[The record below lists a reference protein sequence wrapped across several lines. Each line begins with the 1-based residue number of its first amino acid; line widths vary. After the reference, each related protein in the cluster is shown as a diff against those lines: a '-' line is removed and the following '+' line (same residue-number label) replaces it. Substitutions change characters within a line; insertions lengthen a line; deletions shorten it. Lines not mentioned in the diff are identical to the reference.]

1 MMTRYTLLYS
11 RIFYRAVLTRWKALL
26 PFLLLCAC
34 VHELPV
40 GESDVAVTLHLQFDY
55 EMPQYKIVEVNS
67 KNAEEATWAYDA
79 RYHVWVFQV
88 GPSYDSMAD
97 SEKEAVQRLVFTQEE
112 VAFLER
118 DVTLMMPRGV
128 YEVLVWTDF
137 VPEGSRDDFFWDT
150 THPSALTV
158 KPEQLGGN
166 DFRMAYGGRLKV
178 DTRALLENDSHLEG
192 VVAMERPLAKFNF
205 VSTDLD
211 EFRQMYGQVDILTYG
226 VEFAYNGFMASVYNL
241 FKDRTVDSLLGQHF
255 SSSFTVSEA
264 GEVEMGFD
272 YVLVGTRETS
282 VEMNLALFGPSGES
296 LGGTSAVFVPLMR
309 SHLTTVRGKFLS
321 GSQAG
326 GVSID
331 PSFEGD
337 LNIHIQ

>member
-1 MMTRYTLLYS
+1 MTRNTFLFS
-11 RIFYRAVLTRWKALL
+11 RIFSRVTYSSWMALL
-26 PFLLLCAC
+26 PFLILCSC

-40 GESDVAVTLHLQFDY
+40 GERDVAVTLHLQFDY
-55 EMPQYKIVEVNS
+55 EMPQYKIVDVNS
-67 KNAEEATWAYDA
+67 KNIQELEQDYDA
-79 RYHVWVFQV
+79 RYHVWVFSV
-88 GPSYDSMAD
+88 GLSYDSMAD
-97 SEKEAVQRLVFTQEE
+97 SDKVPAQQLVFTQDE
-112 VAFLER
+112 VEFLER
-118 DVTLMMPRGV
+118 DVTLMMPRGL

-137 VPEGSRDDFFWDT
+137 VPKGSREDFFWDT

-166 DFRMAYGGRLKV
+166 DFRMAYGGRLEV
-178 DTRALLENDSHLEG
+178 DTRELLENDSRLEG
-192 VVAMERPLAKFNF
+192 IVAMERPLAKFNF

-226 VEFAYNGFMASVYNL
+226 VEFSYNGFMASVYNL

-282 VEMNLALFGPSGES
+282 VEMNLALYGPSGES
-296 LGGTSAVFVPLMR
+296 LGGTSAVFVPLLR
-309 SHLTTVRGKFLS
+309 SHLNTVRGKFLS

-326 GVSID
+326 GVAID